1 MIRFATRLEFLLGFI
16 LCGACQHR
24 PNDGGAPI
32 AQSSQTAAVKV
43 AAPAASTSAL
53 TVKPSPA
60 LKPGKAPLDAA
71 AKAKAKRYLSAL
83 GRGRKAT
90 VKQDYSAAV
99 AAFDEALKLE
109 PRDARALAERGYAKY
124 LAGDLDGG
132 AQDFRLA
139 TPFASDP
146 KLRAQIAFNQG
157 LVEKKQGATAQAS
170 ACPVTIDLEPKLTTT
185 PEPNFRALWAQIVKD
200 HNTEPDPD
208 PLNSPSI
215 PEGATDDVIAQTL
228 AAPRAPADGIWL
240 VSLFGQRLSSSHAYA
255 VRNGKLW
262 LLPMLSGDFLPTRC
276 PAGVNQV
283 GVGDDGAVPIIETV
297 AEDGAEAFMCQ
308 KPNGD
313 SAECDGS
320 DNQGEPMQSFCAY
333 GSYTIRSFLLD
344 RKTFTVLAI
353 VEESGVDSDARVA
366 AHTLVNLDA
375 TNGSIEVTGAGCH
388 LKEPLPAAPHP
399 G

>member
-1 MIRFATRLEFLLGFI
+1 MTRLAPRLEIVLVFF

-24 PNDGGAPI
+24 PNGGDPPV
-32 AQSSQTAAVKV
+32 AQGSQITALPVTPPSSVPQSRAEPSAAQK
-43 AAPAASTSAL
+43 PAKS
-53 TVKPSPA
+53 
-60 LKPGKAPLDAA
+60 PLDAA
-71 AKAKAKRYLSAL
+71 AKAKAKLYLSAL

-90 VKQDYSAAV
+90 VKKDYGAAV

-132 AQDFRLA
+132 AQDFSLA
-139 TPFASDP
+139 TPLASDP

-157 LVEKKQGATAQAS
+157 LVAKKQGVAAQAS
-170 ACPVTIDLEPKLTTT
+170 ACPVTIDLAPKLVTT
-185 PEPNFRALWAQIVKD
+185 PEPNFRALWAQLVKD
-200 HNTEPDPD
+200 HNDEPDPD

-215 PEGATDDVIAQTL
+215 PEGATDSVIAKAL
-228 AAPRAPADGIWL
+228 AAPRAPADDIWL
-240 VSLFGQRLSSSHAYA
+240 VSLLGQQLSSSHAYA
-255 VRNGKLW
+255 VRKGKLW
-262 LLPMLSGDFLPTRC
+262 LLPTLSHDFANTRC

-283 GVGDDGAVPIIETV
+283 GVSDGAVPIIETV
-297 AEDGAEAFMCQ
+297 AQDGAEGFMCQ

-313 SAECDGS
+313 TAECDGS
-320 DNQGEPMQSFCAY
+320 DNQGEPFQSFCAY

-344 RKTFTVLAI
+344 PSTFTVLAI

-366 AHTLVNLDA
+366 AHSLVTLDVASGN
-375 TNGSIEVTGAGCH
+375 IEVTGAGCH
-388 LKEPLPAAPHP
+388 LKEPLPATPHA